1 MNTQGDAA
9 QAVRLVDLLWAMADD
24 KSPYRPRIKAG
35 AAEATLFVTGLRDLR
50 GHRAQTLERC
60 VRNVEERRAVV
71 TSLKVSVTTMVSPRP
86 ARGAFSTFLC

>member
-1 MNTQGDAA
+1 
-9 QAVRLVDLLWAMADD
+9 MADD

-35 AAEATLFVTGLRDLR
+35 AAEATLFVTGLRGLR

-71 TSLKVSVTTMVSPRP
+71 TSLKVASTIRTAALFDLMV
-86 ARGAFSTFLC
+86 GAEFERSLT

>member
-1 MNTQGDAA
+1 MRHTQGDAA

-35 AAEATLFVTGLRDLR
+35 AAEATLFVTGLRGLR

-60 VRNVEERRAVV
+60 VKNVEERRAVV
-71 TSLKVSVTTMVSPRP
+71 TSLKVYIYRCNGVH
-86 ARGAFSTFLC
+86 